1 MVPGMDV
8 VISGGSGLIGSALA
22 RSLDADGHRV
32 VRLTRPQSTAQPGP
46 TIAWDPRAGTIDTVA
61 LEGVDVVVN
70 LAGAGIGD
78 KKWTPARKQEVLESR
93 LQATGLLARTVAGLT
108 DPPAVFISGS
118 AVGYYGNRG
127 DETLTED
134 SASGEDFL
142 AAVCVQWEDAAR
154 PAAEAGL
161 RVAWIRTG
169 LVLDPHGGVLKRLL
183 LPYKLG
189 VGGRTGSGQQFRS
202 WISRADEVSAIR
214 RIIDDSSLGGP
225 IDLTAPNPV
234 TDAEFAA
241 TLARVL
247 RRPAKLPTPTLPLK
261 LVYGDE
267 LVQQLLLDGQRVMP
281 DKLLAS
287 GFTFAH
293 SDVETA
299 LRAVLGKM
307 G

>member
-78 KKWTPARKQEVLESR
+78 KKWSPARKQEVVESR
-93 LQATGLLARTVAGLT
+93 LQATGLLARTVAGLR

-134 SASGEDFL
+134 SAPGEDFL
-142 AAVCVQWEDAAR
+142 AEVCVQWEDAAR

-183 LPYKLG
+183 LPFRL
-189 VGGRTGSGQQFRS
+189 GGRTGSGQQFRS
-202 WISRADEVSAIR
+202 WISLADEVSAIR

-299 LRAVLGKM
+299 LRAVLGKV

>member
-1 MVPGMDV
+1 MVPVVDV
-8 VISGGSGLIGSALA
+8 VISGGTGLIGSALA
-22 RSLDADGHRV
+22 RSLEADGHRV
-32 VRLTRPQSTAQPGP
+32 ARLTRPQSKSRTGA
-46 TIAWDPRAGTIDTVA
+46 TVVWDPAAGTIDAAA
-61 LEGVDVVVN
+61 LEGIDVVVN

-78 KKWTPARKQEVLESR
+78 KKWTPARKREVLDSR
-93 LQATGLLARTVAGLT
+93 LQATGLLARTVAGL
-108 DPPAVFISGS
+108 DRSPPVFVSGS

-127 DETLTED
+127 DETLTEA
-134 SASGEDFL
+134 SAPGDDFL
-142 AAVCVQWEDAAR
+142 AEICVQWEDAAR

-169 LVLDPHGGVLKRLL
+169 LVLDADGGVLHRLL
-183 LPYKLG
+183 LPFKLG
-189 VGGRTGSGQQFRS
+189 LGGRAGSGQQYRS
-202 WISRADEVSAIR
+202 WISLADEVSAIR
-214 RIIDDSSLGGP
+214 RIIDDPSLGGP

-247 RRPAKLPTPTLPLK
+247 HRPAKLPTPMLPLK

-267 LVQQLLLDGQRVMP
+267 LVQHLLLDGQRVVP

-293 SDVETA
+293 PDLETA